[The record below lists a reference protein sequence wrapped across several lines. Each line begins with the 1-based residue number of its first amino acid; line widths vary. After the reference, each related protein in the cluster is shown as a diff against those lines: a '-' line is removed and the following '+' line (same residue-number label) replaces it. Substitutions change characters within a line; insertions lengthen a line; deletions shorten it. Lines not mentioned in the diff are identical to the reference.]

1 MYDWTD
7 STLNHCIAVVYRSS
21 IGSQHPY
28 YFLVLHQLVERH
40 NTEKFQEIYDQLPEE
55 YVDLALRWTDL
66 NQQTLL
72 YRCVCVCVCV
82 QVRVHVHMCVLACE
96 YARVCVRVCT
106 CGCVSVFVCMY
117 VCMYVCMHCV
127 N

>member
-7 STLNHCIAVVYRSS
+7 STLNHCMAVVYRSS

-72 YRCVCVCVCV
+72 YRCVCAFVCVCV
-82 QVRVHVHMCVLACE
+82 CASASAC
-96 YARVCVRVCT
+96 A
-106 CGCVSVFVCMY
+106 Y
-117 VCMYVCMHCV
+117 VCACV
-127 N
+127 